1 MNRTMTDVSFK
12 NFVACNDTV
21 IQNLVASAIDE
32 GVQNIHIYF
41 DKDCIRVES
50 SASDI
55 LHIAKISGDDNIS
68 FDDVVRDV
76 DVIDIKR

>member
-1 MNRTMTDVSFK
+1 MTDVSFK

-41 DKDCIRVES
+41 DKNCIRVES
-50 SASDI
+50 STPDM

-68 FDDVVRDV
+68 FEEVVRGI
-76 DVIDIKR
+76 DVIDVKR